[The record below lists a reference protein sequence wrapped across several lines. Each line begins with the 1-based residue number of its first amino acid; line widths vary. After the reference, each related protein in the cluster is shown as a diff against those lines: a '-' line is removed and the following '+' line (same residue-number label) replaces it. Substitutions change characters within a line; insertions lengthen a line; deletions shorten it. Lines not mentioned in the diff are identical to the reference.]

1 MTEIGTYDLP
11 RAKALLDTY
20 GYVDRD
26 GDGWREQPDGSPLV
40 IQHLTQPDE
49 ALRPLD
55 EILKRNF
62 DKLGVRFDLKYGK
75 WPEQLKSARAAK
87 FMTWGLGS

>member
-1 MTEIGTYDLP
+1 MGTYDLP

-26 GDGWREQPDGSPLV
+26 GDGWREQPDGGPLV
-40 IQHLTQPDE
+40 IEYMTQPDE

-55 EILKRNF
+55 EILQA
-62 DKLGVRFDLKYGK
+62 
-75 WPEQLKSARAAK
+75 QLRQARRADS
-87 FMTWGLGS
+87 T

>member
-1 MTEIGTYDLP
+1 MGVYDLP

-40 IQHLTQPDE
+40 YPAHDSTRSKR
-49 ALRPLD
+49 LRPLD
-55 EILKRNF
+55 EILKRNLTSSASDSTF
-62 DKLGVRFDLKYGK
+62 KYGK
-75 WPEQLKSARAAK
+75 WPEQLKSARAR
-87 FMTWGLGS
+87 S